1 MFVIY
6 SLLDA
11 IRETKVVA
19 GEAGGITQHVSA
31 YQVHSSGYHVV
42 LYNSIMPSY
51 HFPVFYVG
59 Y

>member
-1 MFVIY
+1 MATTTTAAVSHPRG

-31 YQVHSSGYHVV
+31 YQVQTRWD
-42 LYNSIMPSY
+42 
-51 HFPVFYVG
+51 VG
-59 Y
+59 G